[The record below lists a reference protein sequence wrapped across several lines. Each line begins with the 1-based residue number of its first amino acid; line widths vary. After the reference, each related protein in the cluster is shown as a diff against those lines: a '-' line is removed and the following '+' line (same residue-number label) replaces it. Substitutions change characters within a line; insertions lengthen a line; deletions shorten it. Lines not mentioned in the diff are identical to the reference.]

1 MTNEEEII
9 DKLKTALEDM
19 TAVCILEGFS
29 KQEPM
34 MLVDSII
41 KELGK
46 RLYNGDPKNDLSK
59 IRNIQKLYILKVGYQ
74 MVKSSVLE
82 FLAGY
87 QMV

>member
-59 IRNIQKLYILKVGYQ
+59 IRNIQKLYILKVGFQ
-74 MVKSSVLE
+74 MVKSPVFE
-82 FLAGY
+82 CTA
-87 QMV
+87 V